1 MQISINKELPKEFQ
15 SAEISFTSNGEPHSI
30 AFDDVYFSD
39 CGGMDETIHVFIN
52 GNNIKE
58 RLLSCSSSEF
68 TIGETGFGTG
78 LNLLTLMSFYDNLK
92 NELKQAQLTL
102 MSTTNNQNCKDNQDK
117 DATQNISSTNTKAT
131 STHSTTSVFP
141 TTSDT
146 SILSTTESIKLPH
159 INFLT
164 VEKFPVSREDLIKT
178 YTKFPSLAKYTQD
191 IIDKYDNLHGGV
203 NILELNKD
211 FTLYLLIGD
220 IQDCFT
226 AIDINPKVDAW
237 FLDGFAP
244 TQNTDMWSVSS
255 MKNLVAL
262 SKIGTTIATFTVAGI
277 VKSNLK
283 EAGFTL
289 KKIKGFGRKREMLT
303 GTIISD

>member
-52 GNNIKE
+52 GNNIRE
-58 RLLSCSSSEF
+58 RLISCTSAEF

-78 LNLLTLMSFYDNLK
+78 LNLLTLMNFYDNLK
-92 NELKQAQLTL
+92 NELQPKLE
-102 MSTTNNQNCKDNQDK
+102 NK
-117 DATQNISSTNTKAT
+117 ATQESLKYDSEQNQGLNNISSNSSCSFDSTK
-131 STHSTTSVFP
+131 HPV
-141 TTSDT
+141 
-146 SILSTTESIKLPH
+146 KLPH

-178 YTKFPSLAKYTQD
+178 YTKFPSLSKYTQD

-203 NILELNKD
+203 NILELNED

-244 TQNTDMWSVSS
+244 TQNSDMWSVAS

-277 VKSNLK
+277 VKNNLK

-303 GTIISD
+303 GTIIPN